1 MGNTQS
7 ATTATEA
14 SATPAIEVSA
24 TAAAEAAAGA
34 PATIEAPKAEAPT
47 LEMAAEEAPKIE
59 APTIDAPKLQVAA
72 AVEPSTI
79 EPATKPTPAP
89 MSYLRRYG
97 LLAASLAASALLGG
111 LAGAAATGAF
121 LREEPAPVV
130 PAPAKEETRVL
141 QETVARLGSELS
153 SLKASFESAQKN
165 AAVQINRLGERL
177 EKAQAEPSAKLAK
190 IFDALDRLER
200 RPAAPPAPIPAAADT
215 TGSVTTIEKQQ
226 SKPPVLEGWKLRDFY
241 AGRAVIENRSG
252 ELYEVGAGSNLPG
265 VGKVEAVKREDGRVV
280 VVTPKGVI
288 ASAFEHRRP
297 PYYLHYRY

>member
-1 MGNTQS
+1 MGKPEDTAS

-14 SATPAIEVSA
+14 AASAPAVIEAPNPETPTLAASAEAPNIEAPAVEA
-24 TAAAEAAAGA
+24 PKVELAAAAELPKGEPAAAPELVTLEPAIDSTRA
-34 PATIEAPKAEAPT
+34 PA
-47 LEMAAEEAPKIE
+47 
-59 APTIDAPKLQVAA
+59 
-72 AVEPSTI
+72 
-79 EPATKPTPAP
+79 
-89 MSYLRRYG
+89 SYLRRYG
-97 LLAASLAASALLGG
+97 LLAASLAATALLGG

-121 LREEPAPVV
+121 LREEPAPAVS
-130 PAPAKEETRVL
+130 APAKEETRAL

-153 SLKASFESAQKN
+153 SLKASFDSAQKS
-165 AAVQINRLGERL
+165 AAAQINRLGERL

-200 RPAAPPAPIPAAADT
+200 RPAVPPASIPAAADT

-265 VGKVEAVKREDGRVV
+265 IGKVEAVKREDGRVV
-280 VVTPKGVI
+280 VVTQKGVI
-288 ASAFEHRRP
+288 ASAFEPRRP